1 MNIADAM
8 RVKQLLEERDGY
20 LKLLEISS
28 NYDSKMA
35 ARISS
40 YHNNNKKRYI
50 ERFVDIPVFIQGEI
64 IKYIQTKIDEIE
76 KEINSI

>member
-1 MNIADAM
+1 M
-8 RVKQLLEERDGY
+8 
-20 LKLLEISS
+20 S
-28 NYDSKMA
+28 